1 MILNI
6 LTFIVSVLRGLA
18 EKQWTTKGV
27 ADWEDGIWK
36 ITYQPCVRCAEQLLT
51 RKKQICKP

>member
-18 EKQWTTKGV
+18 EKQWTTKG
-27 ADWEDGIWK
+27 GCGL